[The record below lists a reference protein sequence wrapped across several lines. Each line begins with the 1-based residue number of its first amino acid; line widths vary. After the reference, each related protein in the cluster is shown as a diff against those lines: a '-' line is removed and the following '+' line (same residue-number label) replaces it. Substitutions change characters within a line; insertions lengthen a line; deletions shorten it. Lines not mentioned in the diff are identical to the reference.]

1 MWHLT
6 VRWPEVQKTSTTL
19 MVGPVNEVTAKLLFP
34 RWMCSTFVVVVV
46 SSSFFLHMKWRFKCS
61 CAGDK
66 RQQCSGKLF
75 FPHTY
80 YSLIQIYMGLD
91 NENKWSKR
99 RAILGNPLFFLP
111 FTVALLR
118 WRFPGLE
125 EGTPL
130 SIGTLGATLGH
141 IVWSDRYSS
150 WQFYLLAKN
159 YVSGCHRP
167 YAYYK
172 NYIWQHHETWPLPGE
187 ASYDFHIQFSF
198 FF

>member
-1 MWHLT
+1 
-6 VRWPEVQKTSTTL
+6 
-19 MVGPVNEVTAKLLFP
+19 MVGPVSEVTAKLLFS
-34 RWMCSTFVVVVV
+34 RWMCSTVVVVVV
-46 SSSFFLHMKWRFKCS
+46 SSSFFSAYEMKIQMQLCWRQKTTV
-61 CAGDK
+61 
-66 RQQCSGKLF
+66 LF

-80 YSLIQIYMGLD
+80 YSLIKIYMGLD

-99 RAILGNPLFFLP
+99 RAILGNPLFFPP

-118 WRFPGLE
+118 WCFPGLE

-130 SIGTLGATLGH
+130 YIGTLGATLGH
-141 IVWSDRYSS
+141 IAWSDRYSS